1 MKPAILSYPI
11 QAHYVVAVS
20 DRVDKNVSRCTLEMI
35 SAFELVNRICDKKRI
50 TILPTDA
57 RMPVLSLNGH
67 PHCCH
72 RRVPFLRP
80 GQQPW
85 YSWAWSLPGCGRG
98 QTATDHLALDECV
111 TPSSTIQQG
120 NLGHNLGDPVKRDH
134 SVKVLWPFQISNQGV
149 GQAALLRGPEASDHH
164 GVSHL
169 YLWWPAPERGNC
181 LVDCSCCG
189 GQERFRPRSSG
200 WPPWSWRGPPST
212 SSIST
217 LITITWS
224 HLSYPGMQ
232 GLLWLQRWRLT
243 RLFQLTRAWSSSTS
257 SCPTPSSWNR
267 TQQSQRRSRESV
279 LSRWESLQHPRVSFS
294 DLR

>member
-1 MKPAILSYPI
+1 MPECQCYPSMDILTVATEEYLSSALDNNLDI
-11 QAHYVVAVS
+11 AELGLFLAVVK
-20 DRVDKNVSRCTLEMI
+20 DR
-35 SAFELVNRICDKKRI
+35 
-50 TILPTDA
+50 
-57 RMPVLSLNGH
+57 
-67 PHCCH
+67 
-72 RRVPFLRP
+72 
-80 GQQPW
+80 QQ
-85 YSWAWSLPGCGRG
+85 L
-98 QTATDHLALDECV
+98 TTLALGECV